1 MNDSADREDLTQLV
15 PRGVLRAIKDHFK
28 DEIRSAVQSYRFNE
42 ADEDS
47 LTGALGQALSTPER
61 VITVADKVR
70 YSFSVES
77 HKILGKGPGTPEKR
91 TGADGIFQVRLWE
104 GEQLLFHKG
113 LPFQSKKKILYRQSA
128 VMKQAQ
134 QMYKTSKSGLV
145 LRFDSKGYD
154 AADVRRMLDT
164 NEDEDLQTTKGFVQ
178 LHEALGEWF
187 LKCHI
192 GRMGLSFDRKE
203 PDPNVD
209 GEKGFWVIDTS
220 IHATPIY

>member
-1 MNDSADREDLTQLV
+1 M
-15 PRGVLRAIKDHFK
+15 RAIKDHFEN
-28 DEIRSAVQSYRFNE
+28 EIHSAVQSYRFND

-47 LTGALGQALSTPER
+47 LTGALGQALSTP
-61 VITVADKVR
+61 AKVVTKAAKIL
-70 YSFSVES
+70 YSFTVES
-77 HKILGKGPGTPEKR
+77 HKILGKGPGAPEKR

-104 GEQLLFHKG
+104 GEKLLFDKG
-113 LPFQSKKKILYRQSA
+113 LPFQAKKTSHYRQSA
-128 VMKQAQ
+128 VMEQAEL
-134 QMYKTSKSGLV
+134 MYKTSNSGLV
-145 LRFDSKGYD
+145 LRFGSEGYD
-154 AADVRRMLDT
+154 AADVRQMLDT
-164 NEDEDLQTTKGFVQ
+164 KEDEVLQTTKGFVQ

-209 GEKGFWVIDTS
+209 GAKGFWVIDTS